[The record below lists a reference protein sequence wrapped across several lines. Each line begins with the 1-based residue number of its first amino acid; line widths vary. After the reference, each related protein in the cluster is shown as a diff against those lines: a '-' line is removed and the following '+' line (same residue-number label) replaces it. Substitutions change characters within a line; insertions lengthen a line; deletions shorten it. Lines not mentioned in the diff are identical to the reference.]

1 MNQAPE
7 TGEAKLL
14 RPRLR
19 GIEDSYG
26 LVLIAIMATLILMG
40 MFSGKPWG
48 DTVILVAFLVVFFL
62 TCRPPPRRHGPS
74 GGSPR

>member
-1 MNQAPE
+1 MSQAPE
-7 TGEAKLL
+7 TGEARLL

-40 MFSGKPWG
+40 MLSGKPWG
-48 DTVILVAFLVVFFL
+48 DTVILVAFLVCSSSP
-62 TCRPPPRRHGPS
+62 CRPPPRRRGPS
-74 GGSPR
+74 GGWPR